1 MRRWNGWGDETFVY
15 PLAPAAAA
23 FLDQFVGPAT
33 PPHDVTLDEVVAAVP
48 KSRLPAHPLVHDD
61 PLGRVYHARGQS
73 LPDWIALRSGRIP
86 AFPDGIA
93 YPTENAQVR
102 ELLDYAAS
110 AGARLIPYGG
120 GSSVVGH
127 VNVIPGDAPVLTVD
141 MGRLCRLLHLDEI
154 SQLATFGAGVF
165 GPDLEAQLRA
175 RGLTLGHYPQSFE
188 LSSLGGWVVTRSN
201 GQQSLGYGRIEA
213 MFAGGRLESPQGTLI
228 LPPFP
233 ASAAGPDL
241 REVVLGSEGR
251 LGILTEATIR
261 IRPVPETEE
270 FRAVFFPDFELGQ
283 AAVREM
289 MQARLPLSMLRLSTT
304 IETETT
310 LAMAGHESL
319 IRWLKRFLAL
329 RGIKEER
336 CMLILGITGSRPS
349 AQFGREEALAVARRH
364 KGVHVGTTFG
374 KEWRK
379 NRFRS
384 PYLRNSLWE
393 AGYALDTLETATQWS
408 NISHMV
414 EAIEA
419 TLRSGLQDIGERVLA
434 FSHLSHT
441 YPWGSNVY
449 ATYLYRIP
457 ASGDPDETLRRW
469 QVLKTAASRAIVAAG
484 GTITHQHG
492 IGIDHQPYLPAEK
505 GPLGLATLQDL
516 CQRFD
521 PRGIMNPGKL
531 VGGKLT

>member
-1 MRRWNGWGDETFVY
+1 MRRWNGWGDETYVY
-15 PLAPAAAA
+15 PLEAEAAA
-23 FLDQFVGPAT
+23 FLQEVVGPAT
-33 PPHDVTLDEVVAAVP
+33 PPRDATLAEVVAAVP
-48 KSRLPAHPLVHDD
+48 ASRLPAHPLIDTGAA
-61 PLGRVYHARGQS
+61 GRVYHARGQS

-86 AFPDGIA
+86 AFPDGVA
-93 YPTENAQVR
+93 YPTDEAQVR
-102 ELLDYAAS
+102 RLLEYTHS
-110 AGARLIPYGG
+110 VGSRLIPYGG

-127 VNVIPGDAPVLTVD
+127 VNVLPGAAPVLTVD
-141 MGRLCRLLHLDEI
+141 MGRMSRLLRLDEI

-175 RGLTLGHYPQSFE
+175 RGFTLGHYPQSFE
-188 LSSLGGWVVTRSN
+188 LSSLGGWIVTRSN

-213 MFAGGRLESPQGTLI
+213 MFAGGRLEAPAGTLV

-251 LGILTEATIR
+251 LGILTEATVR
-261 IRPVPETEE
+261 IRAVPEVEE
-270 FRAVFFPDFELGQ
+270 FRAVFFPNFEHGQ

-289 MQARLPLSMLRLSTT
+289 MQARLPLSMLRISTA

-310 LAMAGHESL
+310 LAMAGHTDL
-319 IRWLKRFLAL
+319 IRWLKRVLAL
-329 RGIKEER
+329 RGIGDER
-336 CMLILGITGSRPS
+336 CMLILGITGGRSS
-349 AQFGREEALAVARRH
+349 VQFGRDEALAMARRH
-364 KGVHVGTTFG
+364 RGVHVGTIFG

-379 NRFRS
+379 SRFRN

-414 EAIEA
+414 EVIEA
-419 TLRSGLQDIGERVLA
+419 ALRPGLQDIGEKVLV

-449 ATYLYRIP
+449 TTYLYRIP
-457 ASGDPDETLRRW
+457 ANGDPDETLRRW
-469 QVLKTAASRAIVAAG
+469 QVLKGAASRAIIAAG

-492 IGIDHQPYLPAEK
+492 IGIDHQPYLPGEK
-505 GPLGLATLQDL
+505 GSLGMGALHDL
-516 CQRFD
+516 CGRFD
-521 PRGIMNPGKL
+521 PGGLMNPGKL
-531 VGGKLT
+531 VS